1 MIFGKD
7 FDEMFSYTSR
17 MLMCMNMDMAMP
29 MPTIAHAHLPAR
41 YVQEANKKS
50 GELMSSPLFLF
61 AFGIKEEFT

>member
-29 MPTIAHAHLPAR
+29 MPRLLMLICLPDTHRNEIAAAD
-41 YVQEANKKS
+41 
-50 GELMSSPLFLF
+50 
-61 AFGIKEEFT
+61 

>member
-29 MPTIAHAHLPAR
+29 MPTIAHAHCLPDTHRNEIA
-41 YVQEANKKS
+41 A
-50 GELMSSPLFLF
+50 
-61 AFGIKEEFT
+61 AD